1 VYVVE
6 PVPCQPNS
14 DALVSH
20 GLVRVDRLPSLGSLI
35 PQGLQNLLAILKGS
49 SMNIMSVLDLVGC
62 ISSPVDHSMNLIL
75 SSGIDVSQE
84 PVAQDVSLNTEGKLE
99 LTILL
104 EVHELG
110 FRVLLCSR
118 RSLENVGV
126 IAPCWL
132 SSCLV
137 CFDRKLQNSDGTP
150 ESLNWLDQVAL
161 AELRRCRNISL
172 EERVTER
179 EDGAI
184 FGDLWPISIKSIQL
198 MNAIDLR

>member
-35 PQGLQNLLAILKGS
+35 PQGLQSLLAILKGS

-62 ISSPVDHSMNLIL
+62 ISSPVDHSVDLVL

-84 PVAQDVSLNTEGKLE
+84 PVAQDISLNTEGKLE
-99 LTILL
+99 LAILL
-104 EVHELG
+104 KVHELG
-110 FRVLLCSR
+110 LWVLLCSR
-118 RSLENVGV
+118 RSLENVRV
-126 IAPCWL
+126 IAFCRH

-137 CFDRKLQNSDGTP
+137 GLNRKLQNSDGTP
-150 ESLNWLDQVAL
+150 ESLDRLDQVAL
-161 AELRRCRNISL
+161 AELRRRRDIAIK
-172 EERVTER
+172 ERVAER

-184 FGDLWPISIKSIQL
+184 FGDLRTVSIKSIEL
-198 MNAIDLR
+198 MNGIDLR